1 MIRQAEKNEAMRVAE
16 LALLLWP
23 NNDLAAFTKEFK
35 TWIEDDEALILL
47 ALDQDYAVGFAQ
59 CQLRHEYVEGTD
71 SSPVGYLEGLYVK
84 QAYRMKGIANE
95 LVKSC
100 ELWAK
105 DKKCREFASDCEL
118 SNDASIRMHKKLGFT
133 EANRIV
139 CFTKTLC

>member
-84 QAYRMKGIANE
+84 EAYRMKGIANE

-100 ELWAK
+100 EL
-105 DKKCREFASDCEL
+105 
-118 SNDASIRMHKKLGFT
+118 
-133 EANRIV
+133 
-139 CFTKTLC
+139 

>member
-35 TWIEDDEALILL
+35 AWIEDDEALILL

-84 QAYRMKGIANE
+84 KAYRMKGIANE

-105 DKKCREFASDCEL
+105 DKKCREFASDCKL

-139 CFTKTLC
+139 CFTKTLR